1 MSKIVSNSKKR
12 KTRSDKFPLTLH
24 PTGQFC
30 KKIKGKLYYFGTNK
44 QEALKRYLEEAVFL
58 YSGKD
63 QRRNVTNGNVSI
75 KTLCNLYLDH
85 QNSRVE
91 AGELT
96 IRHYADQVKSLRKFV
111 RFFGQHCPVNTI
123 TALDLQNYKRK
134 LQKSYNSTNR
144 INLHIAIMKSMFH
157 WAKKNEVLEVIPNI
171 DAVSKVKVIRKKQA
185 TFSVKQIRNLLRDSE
200 PQMKAMIWLG
210 LNCGFGNTDCS
221 QLLWKNIDFKKS
233 RVHYPRGKTGINR
246 DLVLWP
252 ETVKAIKALP
262 RTNERVFNT
271 PTGKPLVRMIET
283 IDKADNIK
291 YTNNDSVGKEFS
303 KLIKKLDIKIEKG
316 VGFYSLRRT
325 SATLTARSGDPFAV
339 QRLLGHAD
347 LKMAT
352 TYVQDVSEQTDRAIN
367 NTRKLIIQDGS
378 SPLADASSGTDR

>member
-1 MSKIVSNSKKR
+1 MAKTISKKR

-24 PTGQFC
+24 PTGQYC

-44 QEALKRYLEEAVFL
+44 PEALQRYLEDAFFL
-58 YSGKD
+58 HSGKG
-63 QRRNVTNGNVSI
+63 QRRNITNGNVSI

-85 QNSRVE
+85 QNSRVQ

-96 IRHYADQVKSLRKFV
+96 IRHYTDQVESLRKFV
-111 RFFGQHCPVNTI
+111 RFLGQHCTVNTI

-134 LQKSYNSTNR
+134 LQKSYNSANR

-157 WAKKNEVLEVIPNI
+157 WAKKNEVLEAIPNI
-171 DAVSKVKVIRKKQA
+171 DAVSKVKVIRKEKP
-185 TFSVKQIRNLLRDSE
+185 TFTVKQIRKLLKASE
-200 PQMKAMIWLG
+200 LQMKAMILLG

-221 QLLWKNIDFKKS
+221 QLLWTNIDIKKS

-252 ETVKAIKALP
+252 ETVKAIKTLP

-283 IDKADNIK
+283 IDKAGNIK

-303 KLIKKLDIKIEKG
+303 KLIKKLDLKMEKG
-316 VGFYSLRRT
+316 VGFYTLRRT
-325 SATLTARSGDPFAV
+325 AATLTARSGDPFAV

-367 NTRKLIIQDGS
+367 NTRKLIIQDDS
-378 SPLADASSGTDR
+378 SPLADASSGEDE